1 MTTNA
6 VSGSNAANAA
16 QTQTT
21 SSSSGSLSK
30 LGQDDFLKLMVTQMK
45 QQDPFKPMDDGQFL
59 AQMAQFTSASG
70 ISELQK
76 SFSQFQQTM
85 STDQAL
91 KAANLVGHEVLVQS
105 NQGYLSDAG
114 TLDGAV
120 TVPSS
125 AGGAPVKVGI
135 YTPAGELVDEVDLGH
150 VPAGTQAFTWDGK
163 AADGT
168 QMPAGR
174 YQIAAVAGTQDNQQA
189 LNTLAS
195 AHVNSVQ
202 LGRNGQGPSLSLDGL
217 GEVSFSD
224 VEQIR

>member
-6 VSGSNAANAA
+6 VTGSNAAA
-16 QTQTT
+16 QTQATS

-45 QQDPFKPMDDGQFL
+45 QQDPFKPMDNGQFL

-91 KAANLVGHEVLVQS
+91 KAANLVGHQVLVQS
-105 NQGYLSDAG
+105 NQGYLPTGGA
-114 TLDGAV
+114 LEGAV

-125 AGGAPVKVGI
+125 ADGAPVKVGI
-135 YTPAGELVDEVDLGH
+135 YTPAGELVDEVDLGR
-150 VPAGTQAFTWDGK
+150 VSAGTQTFTWDGK

-174 YQIAAVAGTQDNQQA
+174 YHIAAVAGTQDNQQA
-189 LNTLAS
+189 LDTLAS

-217 GEVSFSD
+217 GQVSFSD